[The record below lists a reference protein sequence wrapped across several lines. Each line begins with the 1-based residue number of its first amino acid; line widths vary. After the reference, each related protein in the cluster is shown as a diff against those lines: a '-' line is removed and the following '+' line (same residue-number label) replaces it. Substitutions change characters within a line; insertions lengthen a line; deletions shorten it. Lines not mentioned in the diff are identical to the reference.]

1 MNKVLKGTLI
11 FTAGFSIGA
20 AVSAVVTKAVV
31 EQQAAEDLA
40 DLRESYESKL
50 PKPERQAKDDDT
62 VTTDGVP
69 EQKQVDTHKT
79 NYAGYSKK
87 EKKAEKAEST
97 GGYKLTEE
105 QKEKVKK
112 AQNTPPTEEDDDP
125 DEIIEIREYDDELT
139 GEDGY
144 GYKAGYGVV
153 EMEYYTQD
161 GCLKISDWGDLE
173 PLNEGRSDL
182 EIMSEE
188 DEIVHDILP
197 YLDEIGFAA
206 KPYDRIYLRNR
217 RRSLDVQ
224 VTKLNRSGLSE
235 SL

>member
-1 MNKVLKGTLI
+1 VNKVLKGALI
-11 FTAGFSIGA
+11 FTAGAAIGA
-20 AVSAVVTKAVV
+20 SVSAVITKAVV
-31 EQQAAEDLA
+31 EKQNAEDLA
-40 DLRESYESKL
+40 DLRESYENKL
-50 PKPERQAKDDDT
+50 PKPERQAKGDDT

-69 EQKQVDTHKT
+69 EQRAVNTHKT
-79 NYAGYSKK
+79 DYTRYSKK
-87 EKKAEKAEST
+87 SEST

-105 QKEKVKK
+105 QKEKVKE
-112 AQNTPPTEEDDDP
+112 AQNAQPTEEDDDP
-125 DEIIEIREYDDELT
+125 DEIVEIREYDDELT

-144 GYKAGYGVV
+144 GYKSGYGVI

-173 PLNEGRSDL
+173 PLNNDRSDL
-182 EIMSEE
+182 EIMAEE

-197 YLDEIGFAA
+197 YLDEIGFVA

>member
-11 FTAGFSIGA
+11 FTSGLSIGA
-20 AVSAVVTKAVV
+20 VLSAVITKAVV
-31 EQQAAEDLA
+31 EQQYAEDMA
-40 DLRESYESKL
+40 DLRESYENKL
-50 PKPERQAKDDDT
+50 PKPERQAKTDDT

-69 EQKQVDTHKT
+69 EQKQIDTHKT

-87 EKKAEKAEST
+87 EKKSEST

-105 QKEKVKK
+105 QKEKVKE
-112 AQNTPPTEEDDDP
+112 AQNVPPTEEDDNP
-125 DEIIEIREYDDELT
+125 DDIIEIHEYDDKLT
-139 GEDGY
+139 GEEGY
-144 GYKAGYGVV
+144 GYKAGYGVI

-173 PLNEGRSDL
+173 PLNEDRSDL

-197 YLDEIGFAA
+197 YLDEIGFIA

-217 RRSLDVQ
+217 RRSLDIQ

>member
-1 MNKVLKGTLI
+1 MNKVVKGALI
-11 FTAGFSIGA
+11 FTAGLSIGA
-20 AVSAVVTKAVV
+20 AVSAVVTKAIV
-31 EQQAAEDLA
+31 EKNNAEDLA

-50 PKPERQAKDDDT
+50 PKPERQAKEDDT

-69 EQKQVDTHKT
+69 EQKQIDTHKI
-79 NYAGYSKK
+79 NYAGYSK
-87 EKKAEKAEST
+87 KAEST

-105 QKEKVKK
+105 QKEKVKE

-173 PLNEGRSDL
+173 PLNENRSDL
-182 EIMSEE
+182 EIMAEE

-197 YLDEIGFAA
+197 YLDEIGFVA